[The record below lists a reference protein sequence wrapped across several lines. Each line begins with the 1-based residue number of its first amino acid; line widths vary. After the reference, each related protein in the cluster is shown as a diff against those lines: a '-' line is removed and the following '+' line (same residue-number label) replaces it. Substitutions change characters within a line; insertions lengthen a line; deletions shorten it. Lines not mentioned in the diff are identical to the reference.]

1 MLEWLESSFLSTI
14 TVVNS
19 MQGILS
25 LSSCFIDT
33 LNMAVWHVVSKVKKS
48 GVSNWLQQRKWVDET

>member
-48 GVSNWLQQRKWVDET
+48 E